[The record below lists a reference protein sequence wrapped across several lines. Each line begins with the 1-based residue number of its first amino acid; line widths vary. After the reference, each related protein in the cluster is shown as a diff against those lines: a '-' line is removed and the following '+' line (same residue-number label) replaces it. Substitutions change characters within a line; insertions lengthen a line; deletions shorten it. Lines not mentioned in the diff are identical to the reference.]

1 MPRILL
7 LQAALVILLG
17 GVPAQALW
25 VSSPTSFLAGRTAL
39 PLHGLP
45 RRSFAGASV
54 ATASGGEA
62 ADPVLVRSAASRIS
76 PWPTLLRLTRPDAL
90 LVLAALIALVLAA
103 TGEAMLPGL
112 QGAALNAAL
121 NLQPQGDVSLHEALK
136 LLAVTGVFTALC
148 TGIRGVL
155 FWFAGARLVARL
167 RSVLFD
173 TLLKQPQAFHDEQSP
188 GELSSRLA
196 TDCVVCMC
204 NVRVCARMRVY
215 VRAYFWAYVGACVY
229 NCTCGI
235 CMCTHVH
242 AYRFNA
248 YLSVH

>member
-39 PLHGLP
+39 PLRGLP
-45 RRSFAGASV
+45 RGCAGASV
-54 ATASGGEA
+54 QASGRGVA

-90 LVLAALIALVLAA
+90 LVLAALIALILAA

-121 NLQPQGDVSLHEALK
+121 NLQPQGHVSLHEALK

-204 NVRVCARMRVY
+204 NVRACARMCVY
-215 VRAYFWAYVGACVY
+215 VRACFWADVCACVCNVWY
-229 NCTCGI
+229 MHVYTCTCI
-235 CMCTHVH
+235 
-242 AYRFNA
+242 
-248 YLSVH
+248 